1 MVEAEWTGSY
11 PCLCS
16 GTWILKVNG
25 IDVSDVIP
33 ENKRHNDMDTYGW
46 YEEWH
51 FEDWEEVFTSYESG
65 LEEDDWIKE
74 NLEWLSEISNDNDVY
89 KEIYKAIQKCD
100 WRSGSCG
107 GCI

>member
-1 MVEAEWTGSY
+1 MVEAEWTGFY

-33 ENKRHNDMDTYGW
+33 KDKRHNDMDTWGW

-74 NLEWLSEISNDNDVY
+74 NLEWLSKISNDNDIY

>member
-25 IDVSDVIP
+25 VDVSDKIP
-33 ENKRHNDMDTYGW
+33 KNKRHRDMNTYGE

-51 FEDWEEVFTSYESG
+51 FENWLEVFDYYEDG
-65 LEEDDWIKE
+65 LYEDEWIKE
-74 NLEWLSEISNDNDVY
+74 NLEWLLKISSDNDVH
-89 KEIYKAIQKCD
+89 KEIFKAIQKCD
-100 WRSGSCG
+100 WRHNSCG